1 MVYTLNAGY
10 LQSIKLFISTY
21 IMLLKGSILFQELE
35 SRCNGH
41 IPHLSSLTQQEREA
55 LWLLDDRNRQISDF
69 LHFLHQA
76 FIFKLLEAV
85 ELHYKQ
91 GNIDSD
97 FSLSPYQQLCIRRK
111 CKSTN
116 TVISSKAEQVVKL
129 LEFRSSTP
137 DPSLWHS
144 EPVKL
149 TKSSSLFPETENVS
163 VMKISSTPQ
172 STKDMAHEI
181 CESYL
186 PNESAKNSQS
196 KSDNMFPKP
205 DGMTKE
211 ESNSEPKQSAKLTY
225 RDSSSSIGIALES
238 PKPTPKTRKPS
249 EFVAIAQVRP
259 SPYKVSFNFF
269 KVLRRS

>member
-1 MVYTLNAGY
+1 M
-10 LQSIKLFISTY
+10 
-21 IMLLKGSILFQELE
+21 FQELE

-55 LWLLDDRNRQISDF
+55 LWLLDDRNMQISDF
-69 LHFLHQA
+69 LHFLHQT
-76 FIFKLLEAV
+76 FIFKLLDAV

-116 TVISSKAEQVVKL
+116 TVIRSKAEQVVKL
-129 LEFRSSTP
+129 L

-149 TKSSSLFPETENVS
+149 TKSSSLSPETENVS

-172 STKDMAHEI
+172 STKDIAHEI

-186 PNESAKNSQS
+186 PNESAKNDQS
-196 KSDNMFPKP
+196 ESDNLFPKSE
-205 DGMTKE
+205 GMTKE
-211 ESNSEPKQSAKLTY
+211 ESNSEPKQSAKLTH

-238 PKPTPKTRKPS
+238 PRPTPKTRKSS

-259 SPYKVSFNFF
+259 SPYQVSFNFL

>member
-1 MVYTLNAGY
+1 
-10 LQSIKLFISTY
+10 
-21 IMLLKGSILFQELE
+21 MLLKGSILFQELE

-211 ESNSEPKQSAKLTY
+211 ESNSEPKQSAKLTH

-259 SPYKVSFNFF
+259 SSYKVSFNFF